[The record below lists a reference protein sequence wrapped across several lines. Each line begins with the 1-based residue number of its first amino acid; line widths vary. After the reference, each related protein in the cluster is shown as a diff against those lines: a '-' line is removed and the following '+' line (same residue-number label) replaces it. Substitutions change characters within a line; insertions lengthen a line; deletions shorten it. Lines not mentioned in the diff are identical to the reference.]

1 MNRTR
6 RALLLSPIVAAA
18 CATPGDVAETT
29 VRDRAGLEAALA
41 RLGDR
46 PKRIRLVGRIDLAAG
61 FQPPA
66 FDFAAYLREFD
77 PARWGRR
84 TPEGPLEDQRREAA
98 RRQAAQV
105 TLRLPPHTELVG
117 AAPGA
122 GFRGGMLLL
131 EGVHD
136 IVLRELVF
144 EDARDLYPAWDPGD
158 GQQGEWNSAYDLVSL
173 RRAERVRVEHCDFD
187 SGPAA
192 TETAFG
198 RVLMR
203 HDGMLDITRAS
214 DQVEVGWC
222 RFRRHDKTM
231 LIGAGD
237 GQAGDEGRLRV
248 RLHHNLWQGL
258 RERTPRVRYGRVQ
271 VVENLFLIDRADD
284 YGYSIGVGHRARIV
298 SERNVWEAPAGI
310 APERLVRRLGDGA
323 FVDRGSTL
331 NGRPLDLPGW
341 PDPGWQPAPVA
352 PILTVDKVAAAVRAG
367 AGAHRRQSS

>member
-6 RALLLSPIVAAA
+6 RALLLSPIAAAA
-18 CATPGDVAETT
+18 CATPADVAE
-29 VRDRAGLEAALA
+29 VNVHDRAGLEAALA
-41 RLGDR
+41 RWGDR
-46 PKRIRLVGRIDLAAG
+46 PKRIRLAARIDLAAG
-61 FQPPA
+61 LPPTA

-84 TPEGPLEDQRREAA
+84 PPAGPLEDQRREAA
-98 RRQAAQV
+98 RRQAASV
-105 TLRLPPHTELVG
+105 TLRLPPNTELVG

-136 IVLRELVF
+136 IVLRDLVF

-158 GQQGEWNSAYDLVSL
+158 GRQGEWNSAYDLVSL

-187 SGPAA
+187 SGAPTA
-192 TETAFG
+192 ETAFG
-198 RVLMR
+198 RLLMR

-214 DQVEVGWC
+214 DEVDVGWC

-237 GQAGDEGRLRV
+237 RQADDEGRLRV
-248 RLHHNLWQGL
+248 RLHHNLWHGV
-258 RERTPRVRYGRVQ
+258 RERTPRVRYGQVQ
-271 VVENLFLIDRADD
+271 VVENLFVIDRAED
-284 YGYSIGVGHRARIV
+284 YAYSIGVGHRARIV
-298 SERNVWEAPAGI
+298 SERNVWEAPATV

-323 FVDRGSTL
+323 FADRGSIL

-341 PDPGWQPAPVA
+341 PDPGWQPAPFTGM
-352 PILTVDKVAAAVRAG
+352 LTVDKVAAAVRGG